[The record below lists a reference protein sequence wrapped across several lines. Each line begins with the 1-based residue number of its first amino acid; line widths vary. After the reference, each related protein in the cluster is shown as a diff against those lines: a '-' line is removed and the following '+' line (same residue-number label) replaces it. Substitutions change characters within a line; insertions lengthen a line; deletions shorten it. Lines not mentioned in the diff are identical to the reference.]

1 MLESVALTDIGKR
14 RKFNQDCVHATRE
27 KIGNLPN
34 IFIVADGM
42 GGHNGGELASQW
54 TIEVILSEIATI
66 KAKTPEEILGQAIQA
81 ANDEIRRMAN
91 DNANLYGMGTTIVA
105 ATIDGENL
113 QIANV
118 GDSRLYVANPKRK
131 TFRQVTRDHSLV
143 EEMVRRG
150 QMAKELA
157 RNHPDKHVITRAVGA
172 KDKVEIDFFHEM
184 LKMGELALLCS
195 DGLSNMLEDEEI
207 SQILFGD
214 GSIDKKARELI
225 KAANDNGGKDNI
237 AVVIVSRGN

>member
-1 MLESVALTDIGKR
+1 
-14 RKFNQDCVHATRE
+14 
-27 KIGNLPN
+27 
-34 IFIVADGM
+34 M

-54 TIEVILSEIATI
+54 TIEVILSEIAAIT
-66 KAKTPEEILGQAIQA
+66 ATTPDVILGHSLQA
-81 ANDEIRRMAN
+81 ANDEIRRMAQ

-105 ATIDGENL
+105 ATVEGE
-113 QIANV
+113 IMKVANV

-172 KDKVEIDFFHEM
+172 KDIVEIDFFHEM

-207 SQILFGD
+207 SQILFGEE
-214 GSIDKKARELI
+214 SIDKKAKELI
-225 KAANDNGGKDNI
+225 KAANDKGGKDNI
-237 AVVIVSRGN
+237 AVVIVARGS